1 MTTTD
6 ASPTT
11 RVFLVRHGQSVANAG
26 GIPDDHITNPLT
38 ELGQAQAKSFAEGF
52 SCSPT
57 LFVRSSFLRAQQT
70 SEPLLKI
77 FPEVPVEEWPIHEF
91 TYLEPTRHNGTA
103 EEQQMPHIREY
114 WERGDPAYID
124 GPNAESFSLF
134 LDRARAAI
142 KRLTQIPP
150 GNCVVVFTHGLLM
163 QAIRLLLLFPDATDM
178 ELMSN
183 FRRFHATNFISNL
196 DSLEFEIVDHHIRMI
211 GQQYLD
217 SFTLEGEPSC
227 LNTRILCSKP

>member
-1 MTTTD
+1 
-6 ASPTT
+6 
-11 RVFLVRHGQSVANAG
+11 
-26 GIPDDHITNPLT
+26 
-38 ELGQAQAKSFAEGF
+38 
-52 SCSPT
+52 
-57 LFVRSSFLRAQQT
+57 
-70 SEPLLKI
+70 
-77 FPEVPVEEWPIHEF
+77 
-91 TYLEPTRHNGTA
+91 
-103 EEQQMPHIREY
+103 
-114 WERGDPAYID
+114 
-124 GPNAESFSLF
+124 
-134 LDRARAAI
+134 
-142 KRLTQIPP
+142 P